1 MVEITKVCFKRG
13 TSRRSLNKKDIVVST
28 SSKSEDFRLFQIV
41 GERYLGRWCVFA
53 LPLLILI
60 YGIRNGTVVIKLV
73 PLPSWP
79 EFDFW
84 TWVCCWFK
92 GFSPGPPLSLSLQR
106 STFQISIRV
115 RNSRQE
121 EPPRG
126 VSTAASRLL
135 LIYLLSRLIL
145 TGREDRCRNWSPS

>member
-1 MVEITKVCFKRG
+1 MVEITKEYFKRG

-60 YGIRNGTVVIKLV
+60 YGIRNGTVVIKVV

-84 TWVCCWFK
+84 TRWIEFVVGSRVSPQVLRFPFLYKDQHFK
-92 GFSPGPPLSLSLQR
+92 FQFELETVDKKSHPVECPLLHPVYHL
-106 STFQISIRV
+106 F
-115 RNSRQE
+115 
-121 EPPRG
+121 
-126 VSTAASRLL
+126 
-135 LIYLLSRLIL
+135 IYYR
-145 TGREDRCRNWSPS
+145 D